1 MPSVFSRTALLF
13 WLLPALLFCL
23 VARDASADGLRMLAQ
38 RSPLAGAQ
46 FHALP
51 EVWSR
56 LRAGDTL
63 TLEREPSNRYDR
75 LAVRVLW
82 RGHMLGYLPRV
93 ANFEAAA
100 EMDAGQR
107 LSARIGKLTED
118 ADPWKRLRV
127 DVFVELAPVR

>member
-1 MPSVFSRTALLF
+1 MPSVFSRTALRF
-13 WLLPALLFCL
+13 SLLPALLLCL
-23 VARDASADGLRMLAQ
+23 VARDASADGLRLLAQ

-56 LRAGDTL
+56 LRAGDAL
-63 TLEREPSNRYDR
+63 TLERDPANRHDR
-75 LAVRVLW
+75 LAVRVVW
-82 RGHMLGYLPRV
+82 RGHMLGYLPRA

-107 LSARIGKLTED
+107 LSARIGRITED
-118 ADPWKRLRV
+118 TDPWKRLRV
-127 DVFVELAPVR
+127 DVFVELAPAR

>member
-1 MPSVFSRTALLF
+1 MPSASSLLV
-13 WLLPALLFCL
+13 LLSCL
-23 VARDASADGLRMLAQ
+23 MAHAAWADGLRMLAQ

-46 FHALP
+46 FHSLP
-51 EVWSR
+51 DVWSKV
-56 LRAGDTL
+56 RAGDAL
-63 TLEREPSNRYDR
+63 TLEREPENRHDR

-82 RGHMLGYLPRV
+82 RGHMLGYLPRA

-107 LSARIGKLTED
+107 LSARIGRITDD

>member
-1 MPSVFSRTALLF
+1 MPSASSLLV
-13 WLLPALLFCL
+13 LLSCL
-23 VARDASADGLRMLAQ
+23 MAHAAWADGLRMLAQ

-46 FHALP
+46 FHSLAG
-51 EVWSR
+51 R
-56 LRAGDTL
+56 LVEGAGGRCADAGARTGQPA
-63 TLEREPSNRYDR
+63 RPAC
-75 LAVRVLW
+75 AVRVLW
-82 RGHMLGYLPRV
+82 RGRMLGYLPRA

-107 LSARIGKLTED
+107 LSARIGRITDD

>member
-1 MPSVFSRTALLF
+1 MPSASSLLV
-13 WLLPALLFCL
+13 LLSCL
-23 VARDASADGLRMLAQ
+23 MAHAAWADGLRMLAQ

-46 FHALP
+46 FHSLP
-51 EVWSR
+51 DVWSKV
-56 LRAGDTL
+56 RAGDAL
-63 TLEREPSNRYDR
+63 TLEREPENRHDR

-82 RGHMLGYLPRV
+82 RGQMLGYLPRA

-107 LSARIGKLTED
+107 LSARIGRITDD

>member
-1 MPSVFSRTALLF
+1 MPSVFSQAALLF
-13 WLLPALLFCL
+13 SLLFCVL
-23 VARDASADGLRMLAQ
+23 AHEASADGLRMLAQ

-51 EVWSR
+51 EVWPR
-56 LRAGDTL
+56 LRAGDAL
-63 TLEREPSNRYDR
+63 TLERDPENRHDR

-82 RGHMLGYLPRV
+82 RGHMLGYLPRA

-118 ADPWKRLRV
+118 ADPWRRLRV
-127 DVFVELAPVR
+127 DVFVELAPAR